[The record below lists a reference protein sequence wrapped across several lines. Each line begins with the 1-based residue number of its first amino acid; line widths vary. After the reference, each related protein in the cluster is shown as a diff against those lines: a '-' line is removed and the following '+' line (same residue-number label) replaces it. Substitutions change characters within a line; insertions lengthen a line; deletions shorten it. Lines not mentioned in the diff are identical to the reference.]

1 MTPFHTPNYRPL
13 QPNPFPTPCPNPCTA
28 ELNVMDPDIVPMF
41 FQDPERILNHFMEI
55 EENNL
60 FLIQVPLEPQ

>member
-1 MTPFHTPNYRPL
+1 
-13 QPNPFPTPCPNPCTA
+13 
-28 ELNVMDPDIVPMF
+28 MDPDIVPMF